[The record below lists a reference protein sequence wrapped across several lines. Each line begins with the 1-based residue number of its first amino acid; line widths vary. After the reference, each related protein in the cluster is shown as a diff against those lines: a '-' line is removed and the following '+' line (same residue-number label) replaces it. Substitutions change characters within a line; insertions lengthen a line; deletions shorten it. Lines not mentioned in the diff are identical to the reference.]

1 MPSFVGTFTY
11 AIDHKGRIAIPP
23 SMRRGDSARK
33 PLTRFYLNRGF
44 DNCIAV
50 YPPDSWQR
58 MLEKIRKFSPGDPK
72 ARAFKR
78 AFLKDAMEVTVDS
91 QGRITIPPALITH
104 AALGKEAVLHGSDTC
119 IEIWNPQRFAEL
131 TGKVVDTP
139 GDYEDLAAVLFKEE
153 A

>member
-23 SMRRGDSARK
+23 SMRRGESARRS
-33 PLTRFYLNRGF
+33 LTTFYLNRGF
-44 DNCIAV
+44 DSCIAV
-50 YPPDSWQR
+50 YPQDSWQR

-91 QGRITIPPALITH
+91 QGRVTIPPALITH
-104 AALGKEAVLHGSDTC
+104 AALGKEAVLHGSDTH
-119 IEIWNPQRFAEL
+119 IEIWNPQRFEGL

-139 GDYEDLAAVLFKEE
+139 GDYEDLAAALFKEE
-153 A
+153 D

>member
-11 AIDHKGRIAIPP
+11 AIDHKGRITIPP
-23 SMRRGDSARK
+23 SMRRGDSARR
-33 PLTRFYLNRGF
+33 PLTTFYLNRGF

-72 ARAFKR
+72 ALAFKR
-78 AFLKDAMEVTVDS
+78 AFLKDAMKVTVDS

-131 TGKVVDTP
+131 TGKVIDTP
-139 GDYEDLAAVLFKEE
+139 GYYEDLAAVLFKEE

>member
-23 SMRRGDSARK
+23 SMRRGDSPRR
-33 PLTRFYLNRGF
+33 PLATFYLNRGF
-44 DNCIAV
+44 DSCIAV

-58 MLEKIRKFSPGDPK
+58 MLEKIRKFSPGDAK

-91 QGRITIPPALITH
+91 QGRVTIPPALITH
-104 AALGKEAVLHGSDTC
+104 AALGKEAVLHGSDTH
-119 IEIWNPQRFAEL
+119 IEIWNPQRFEGL

-139 GDYEDLAAVLFKEE
+139 GDYEDLAAALFKEE
-153 A
+153 D

>member
-1 MPSFVGTFTY
+1 MPSFVGTYTY

-23 SMRRGDSARK
+23 SMRRGDSARR
-33 PLTRFYLNRGF
+33 PLTNFYLNRGF

-50 YPPDSWQR
+50 YSPDSWQR
-58 MLEKIRKFSPGDPK
+58 MLEKIRKFSPGDSK

-91 QGRITIPPALITH
+91 QGRVTIPPALITH
-104 AALGKEAVLHGSDTC
+104 AALGKEAVLHGSDNC

-131 TGKVVDTP
+131 TSKVVDTP
-139 GDYEDLAAVLFKEE
+139 GDYEDLGAVLFKEE